1 LPEIGAVSLIQP
13 VEQMSVSLTKLGS
26 CPIWLLVAKSQALL
40 GSKIRSVEIKR
51 ENGLRH
57 QYPSGGLQAAC
68 Q

>member
-26 CPIWLLVAKSQALL
+26 CPIWLLVAKSQAML
-40 GSKIRSVEIKR
+40 GSKIGSVEIKR

-57 QYPSGGLQAAC
+57 Q
-68 Q
+68 